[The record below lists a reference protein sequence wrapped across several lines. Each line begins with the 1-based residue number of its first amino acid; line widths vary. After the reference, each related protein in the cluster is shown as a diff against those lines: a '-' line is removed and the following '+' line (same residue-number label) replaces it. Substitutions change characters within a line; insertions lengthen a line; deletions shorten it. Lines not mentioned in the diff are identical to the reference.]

1 MSMERSELDIF
12 EDIAKRR
19 RAVRHFLPD
28 PVPEEVLMRLLDIAH
43 WAPSG
48 YNLQPTH
55 YVVARSPEVREE
67 LYHAALKQSHIREA
81 PIVVAFTGDRRVYEN
96 NFEAVLKSD
105 REAGAINDA
114 YEKKLRK
121 FVPLGFSRAPL
132 GLGGIAKTLFGIP
145 ASRIFGKVPT
155 VPAAEKRLW
164 LSRQVALSAM
174 QFMLAATAANLA
186 TVPMEGFGEVAVK
199 RALHI
204 PRSHIVVMLVAL
216 GHPAQGKLIKTRL
229 PLERSLHRERF

>member
-1 MSMERSELDIF
+1 MSADRSELDIF

-28 PVPEEVLMRLLDIAH
+28 PVPEELLMRLLDIAR

-55 YVVARSPEVREE
+55 FVVVTDAAVREK
-67 LYHAALKQSHIREA
+67 LYAATMKQSHVREA
-81 PIVVAFTGDRRVYEN
+81 PVVIAFTGDRRVYEN

-105 REAGAINDA
+105 REAGAINDM
-114 YEKKLRK
+114 YEAKLRK
-121 FVPLGFSRAPL
+121 YVPLGFSRAPL
-132 GLGGIAKTLFGIP
+132 GLGGIAKKLLGIP
-145 ASRIFGKVPT
+145 ASRLLGTVPT
-155 VPAAEKRLW
+155 IPAAEKRLW
-164 LSRQVALSAM
+164 LSRQVSLSAM

-199 RALHI
+199 RALGI
-204 PRSHIVVMLVAL
+204 PRSHVVVMLVAL
-216 GHPAQGKLIKTRL
+216 GYAAPGKPIKTRL
-229 PLERSLHRERF
+229 PLARSLHREKF

>member
-1 MSMERSELDIF
+1 MTQERSELDIF

-28 PVPEEVLMRLLDIAH
+28 PVPEDLLLRLLDIAR

-55 YVVARSPEVREE
+55 FVVVTDPELRKR
-67 LYHAALKQSHIREA
+67 LHPATLNQSHVLEA
-81 PIVVAFTGDRRVYEN
+81 PVIVAFTGDRRVYEN
-96 NFEAVLKSD
+96 NFEAVLKLD
-105 REAGAINDA
+105 REAGAINEA
-114 YEKKLRK
+114 YEAKLRK

-132 GLGGIAKTLFGIP
+132 GLGGIAKKLLGIP
-145 ASRIFGKVPT
+145 ASRVFGKVPM

-164 LSRQVALSAM
+164 LRRQVSLSAM

-199 RALHI
+199 RVLGI
-204 PRSHIVVMLVAL
+204 PRSHVVVMLVAV
-216 GHPAQGKLIKTRL
+216 GYAAPGKRVKTRL
-229 PLERSLHRERF
+229 PLERSLHRDKF